1 MTYNLKRTETMAKV
15 YFNSRDELI
24 AVDIDRVAVIRAD
37 GNYTHI
43 IYMNK
48 HEVTLSQGITKVAE
62 MLSRHQTAQ
71 TRFVRIGRSIIINHV
86 FVERIDVQR
95 QFVVLVD
102 ELGNE
107 IRVKASKPVL
117 KSYKN
122 AVVNVES

>member
-1 MTYNLKRTETMAKV
+1 MAKV

-48 HEVTLSQGITKVAE
+48 HEVTLSQGITKVTE
-62 MLSRHQTAQ
+62 MLSRHQTER
-71 TRFVRIGRSIIINHV
+71 TRFIRISRSVIINHV
-86 FVERIDVQR
+86 FMERIDVQR
-95 QFVVLVD
+95 QFIVLVD
-102 ELGNE
+102 GRGNE
-107 IRVKASKPVL
+107 IRVRASKPVL

-122 AVVNVES
+122 AVVNVDN